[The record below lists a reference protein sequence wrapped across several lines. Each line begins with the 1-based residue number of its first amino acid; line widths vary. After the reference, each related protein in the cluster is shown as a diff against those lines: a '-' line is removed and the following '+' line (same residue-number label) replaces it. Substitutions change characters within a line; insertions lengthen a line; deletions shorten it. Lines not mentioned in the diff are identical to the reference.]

1 MVENMS
7 DVQRVLLPLFVRY
20 GITRAVLFGSM
31 AKGTATADSDVDLLV
46 DSHLH
51 GWDFYGFAE
60 DVREAVQ
67 RSVDVIDVAHVEKDS
82 PIDQEIRRT
91 GVMIYEK

>member
-31 AKGTATADSDVDLLV
+31 AKGTATADSDVDLLGRQP
-46 DSHLH
+46 SSWL
-51 GWDFYGFAE
+51 GFLWLRGRCA
-60 DVREAVQ
+60 
-67 RSVDVIDVAHVEKDS
+67 
-82 PIDQEIRRT
+82 
-91 GVMIYEK
+91 